1 MNERQL
7 TSGVEWTAAALKA
20 DMLEQ
25 FKEFHPDAVAL
36 LSKAGDIGY
45 WPLFDMPSLKNWVNG
60 RVALLG
66 DAAHPFLPC
75 KNSPLLLP
83 HLLDASTNFE
93 SPPSPSTRSS
103 PGDRRRCNFG

>member
-7 TSGVEWTAAALKA
+7 TLGVEWTAADLKA

-36 LSKAGDIGY
+36 LSKASDIGY
-45 WPLFDMPSLKNWVNG
+45 WPLFDMPSLKDWVNG

-75 KNSPLLLP
+75 KNSFPLLHYFL
-83 HLLDASTNFE
+83 T
-93 SPPSPSTRSS
+93 
-103 PGDRRRCNFG
+103 C